1 MSLKPRPFA
10 LLLALAI
17 LCAPAVTA
25 LGAAEPP
32 QKPAAGAVAAPAPP
46 PGLDADV
53 ARVMKT
59 FQVPGMAVAIVKD
72 GQVVVAKGYGVR
84 KMGDPTPADA
94 HTLFGIASNTKVFT
108 ATALGLLVEEGKL
121 AWDAP
126 VIDYLPWFAMY
137 DPYVTREITVRDL
150 LVHRSGLGLG
160 EGDLLFWPPST
171 YDRKEIIR
179 RLRYMKPAASFRYTY
194 AYDNLLYSVAGEVV
208 EAVSGKVWEDFVAE
222 RILSKVGMT
231 WSNVRHSAA
240 ANGGNVAATHAVID
254 GVLQLVKPSTNDNTN
269 PAGGIN
275 SCAED
280 MAKWMLVILSKGRLP
295 DGSRLYGERTYR
307 ELTTLVTPMPNPEPA
322 PELAALK
329 SDFNGYALGLRVRDY
344 RGMRVVTHT
353 GGLAGYVSQVWLV
366 PEAGLGI
373 TVLTNQESEEAFE
386 ALNMIIADHY
396 LKAPKTDWVDAYLKV
411 RARAEARTAAALKQ
425 AASARDVNSKPSLP
439 LDKYAA
445 TYVDAWYGPI
455 GIALEGGKLVMRF
468 TKTPALV
475 GDLEHWQ
482 QDTFIV
488 RWRDRELQADA
499 YVTFDLNPD
508 GSVEQAKMRAVSP
521 DTDFS
526 YDFQDL
532 LLKPVRK

>member
-1 MSLKPRPFA
+1 MSHRFH
-10 LLLALAI
+10 
-17 LCAPAVTA
+17 APASILAVA
-25 LGAAEPP
+25 VLCILAVPAPGASQPP
-32 QKPAAGAVAAPAPP
+32 QKPAAGTPAAP

-72 GQVVVAKGYGVR
+72 GQVVAAKGYGIR
-84 KMGDPTPADA
+84 KIGEPAPADA

-126 VIDYLPWFAMY
+126 VINYLPWFAMY

-160 EGDLLFWPPST
+160 EGDLLFWPPTT
-171 YDRKEIIR
+171 YDRKEIVR
-179 RLRYMKPAASFRYTY
+179 RLRYMKPATSFRYTY

-208 EAVSGKVWEDFVAE
+208 EAVSGKAWEDFVAE
-222 RILSKVGMT
+222 RILAKVGMS

-240 ANGGNVAATHAVID
+240 TNGGNVAATHAVVD
-254 GVLQLVKPSTNDNTN
+254 GVLRIVKPSTNDNTN
-269 PAGGIN
+269 PAGGVN

-280 MAKWMLVILSKGRLP
+280 MAKWMLVILSKGRLA
-295 DGSRLYGERTYR
+295 DGTRLYSERTYR
-307 ELTTLVTPMPNPEPA
+307 ELTTLVTPMPNTDPA

-329 SDFNGYALGLRVRDY
+329 SNFNGYALGLRVKEY
-344 RGMRVVTHT
+344 RGMKVVTHT

-386 ALNMIIADHY
+386 ALTMISADHY
-396 LKAPKTDWVDAYLKV
+396 LKAPKTDWVEAYLKV
-411 RARAEARTAAALKQ
+411 RARGEARTAEALKQ
-425 AASARDVNSKPSLP
+425 AAGARDVNSRPSLP
-439 LDKYAA
+439 LEKYAA
-445 TYVDAWYGPI
+445 SYVDAWYGPI
-455 GIALEGGKLVMRF
+455 DIALEGGKLVMRF
-468 TKTPALV
+468 TKSPSLV

-482 QDTFIV
+482 QDTFVV
-488 RWRDRELQADA
+488 RWRDRELRADA

-508 GSVEQAKMRAVSP
+508 GSVEQAKMKPASP
-521 DTDFS
+521 DVDFS

-532 LLKPVRK
+532 LLKPVKK